1 MARAQILSPPICDRG
16 FTLLEL
22 LVVVAILSILGA
34 VAIPIWSVLL
44 PTYALNSA
52 TRQVQSELHK
62 TRSRAVAENT
72 RFHLVFSSTSYKIQ
86 RYNGSSYEDTGE
98 DKPLPEGI
106 ALGSSSATTLNFTSR
121 GTATGGTVRLCNSN
135 GAGKNIRVQSSTGRT
150 RVCPMPGEPPL
161 SCNGEC

>member
-52 TRQVQSELHK
+52 TRQVQSELHRTK
-62 TRSRAVAENT
+62 SRAVAENT
-72 RFHLVFSSTSYKIQ
+72 KFRVLFSSASYKIQ
-86 RYNGSSYEDTGE
+86 RRKGTSYEDTGE
-98 DKPLPEGI
+98 DKPLPDGI
-106 ALGSSSATTLNFTSR
+106 TLGSSSATVLNFMPR
-121 GTATGGTVRLCNSN
+121 GTATGETIKLCNSN
-135 GAGKNIRVQSSTGRT
+135 GAGKNIVVQSSSGRA

-161 SCNGEC
+161 SCNGKC

>member
-52 TRQVQSELHK
+52 TRQVQSELHR

-72 RFHLVFSSTSYKIQ
+72 KFHVVFSPTSYKIQ
-86 RYNGSSYEDTGE
+86 RHKGKSYKDTGE
-98 DKPLPEGI
+98 DKPLPEEI
-106 ALGSSSATTLNFTSR
+106 FLGNSSVKTLSFDSR
-121 GTATGGTVRLCNSN
+121 GTSNGGTVRLCNSN